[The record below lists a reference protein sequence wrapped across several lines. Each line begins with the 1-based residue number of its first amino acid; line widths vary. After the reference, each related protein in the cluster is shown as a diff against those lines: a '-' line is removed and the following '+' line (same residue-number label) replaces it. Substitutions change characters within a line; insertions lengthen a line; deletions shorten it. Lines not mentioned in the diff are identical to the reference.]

1 MPSNLI
7 VKWMKW
13 LSDALIIENKQ
24 ITTKNLNQCYVPAV
38 LLFLYNESKEI
49 TLNEIKQR
57 CFSLSSSVS
66 SEHYVV
72 EVKVPAR
79 MFESL
84 PLQIKEGQL
93 LHVYPVLFNVGINEQ
108 QTLAER

>member
-1 MPSNLI
+1 MASTI
-7 VKWMKW
+7 SF
-13 LSDALIIENKQ
+13 LSL
-24 ITTKNLNQCYVPAV
+24 TVC
-38 LLFLYNESKEI
+38 
-49 TLNEIKQR
+49 
-57 CFSLSSSVS
+57 

-72 EVKVPAR
+72 EVKLPATV
-79 MFESL
+79 FESL

>member
-1 MPSNLI
+1 MANTR
-7 VKWMKW
+7 
-13 LSDALIIENKQ
+13 KQ
-24 ITTKNLNQCYVPAV
+24 IPSIVSFPPFAV
-38 LLFLYNESKEI
+38 H
-49 TLNEIKQR
+49 R
-57 CFSLSSSVS
+57 
-66 SEHYVV
+66 EHYVV
-72 EVKVPAR
+72 EVRLPAA

>member
-1 MPSNLI
+1 MFLFSAKFSKESQMPKVTYSVIKLFYLQKPKSVLYSNLF
-7 VKWMKW
+7 
-13 LSDALIIENKQ
+13 
-24 ITTKNLNQCYVPAV
+24 
-38 LLFLYNESKEI
+38 FLWRNHTQPKAIASAI
-49 TLNEIKQR
+49 L
-57 CFSLSSSVS
+57 SLSFAIR

-72 EVKVPAR
+72 EVKLPATV
-79 MFESL
+79 FESL

>member
-1 MPSNLI
+1 MNEMSI
-7 VKWMKW
+7 E
-13 LSDALIIENKQ
+13 LIIENKQ
-24 ITTKNLNQCYVPAV
+24 IAAKNLNQCFIPAV
-38 LLFLYNESKEI
+38 LLFLFNDSMVI
-49 TLNEIKQR
+49 QLNGIKQY
-57 CFSLSSSVS
+57 CFISLCPLLS

-79 MFESL
+79 VFESL

-93 LHVYPVLFNVGINEQ
+93 LHVHPVLFNVGINEQ

>member
-1 MPSNLI
+1 MGKKADNHKSLRRCRGPTYLVFLPMNR
-7 VKWMKW
+7 KHQKANTK
-13 LSDALIIENKQ
+13 DCFFPALP
-24 ITTKNLNQCYVPAV
+24 L
-38 LLFLYNESKEI
+38 
-49 TLNEIKQR
+49 R
-57 CFSLSSSVS
+57 

-72 EVKVPAR
+72 EVRLPAAV
-79 MFESL
+79 FESL